1 MFCIQVGSGFGSFIP
16 AEVLKAFGFQSGAT
30 SQSTNAMNG
39 ISFSFLWLPII
50 IYIFSVLLMIVY
62 RKWEMH
68 EPVVIADLEKRH
80 TV

>member
-1 MFCIQVGSGFGSFIP
+1 MP